1 MAPEPK
7 PPTAGPRRIQAVVIG
22 GSAGAWTLVQELLGG
37 LGPDY
42 PVPIV
47 LVLHVN
53 PEAGDL
59 LAETLGL
66 FTRLAVVEAEDK
78 MPALPG
84 RVHTAP
90 AGYHLLVGA
99 GGRFALADHEP
110 VHWCRPS
117 IDVSFE
123 SAAEAWGPGLL
134 AVLLSGAN
142 EDGAAGLGAVLR
154 RGGLTVAQDPAEAE
168 FPTMPAAAV
177 AGGWAG
183 RILPAA
189 RIADLLLRLGRQG
202 GVLDPP

>member
-53 PEAGDL
+53 PEAGEL

-78 MPALPG
+78 MPAETVAASLKVMEDFYDT
-84 RVHTAP
+84 RT
-90 AGYHLLVGA
+90 LLA
-99 GGRFALADHEP
+99 TFYD
-110 VHWCRPS
+110 
-117 IDVSFE
+117 
-123 SAAEAWGPGLL
+123 AEAGDVYGVVYMFRAGETHSFGADKQPWSVVILRWQYDADEKKATLL
-134 AVLLSGAN
+134 NRVTLSTGRKAASADAPKVFADAKLLKYISAVRS
-142 EDGAAGLGAVLR
+142 AVSEKPS
-154 RGGLTVAQDPAEAE
+154 TP
-168 FPTMPAAAV
+168 
-177 AGGWAG
+177 
-183 RILPAA
+183 
-189 RIADLLLRLGRQG
+189 
-202 GVLDPP
+202 